1 MVRRMLHDFFN
12 YRSFPHR
19 ENRHNLIV
27 EGCYIPFD
35 WKSDFEKTYLQE
47 IKYYCLILSENY
59 IKQHFED
66 IKNHACDIEKRL
78 DDTWCTKEL
87 VLSENT
93 YYLQMCRKY
102 QCSYI
107 LIDKEYKTEIE
118 EKINENQKDEAENE

>member
-1 MVRRMLHDFFN
+1 M
-12 YRSFPHR
+12 
-19 ENRHNLIV
+19 

-35 WKSDFEKTYLQE
+35 WKSDFEK
-47 IKYYCLILSENY
+47 
-59 IKQHFED
+59 
-66 IKNHACDIEKRL
+66 
-78 DDTWCTKEL
+78 
-87 VLSENT
+87 T

>member
-1 MVRRMLHDFFN
+1 MVRRMLHDYFN

-19 ENRHNLIV
+19 ENRQNLIV

-59 IKQHFED
+59 IKQHFE
-66 IKNHACDIEKRL
+66 KRL

-102 QCSYI
+102 QCDYI
-107 LIDKEYKTEIE
+107 LIDKEYEIE
-118 EKINENQKDEAENE
+118 IKEKRNKNQKDEAENE